1 MITGQQLEMERGEGI
16 VPDGCVILKSKFRSL
31 TLRRHPDPLPNLPR
45 TTQAR
50 LVFWDPQI
58 RGSSCL
64 IKHGLSINEKGKANP
79 NWMKKKRTGKL
90 GVNLNSTQGSL
101 ALNYV
106 NGKWLPHSDL
116 WFFSVSFHWSHSSVS
131 CSYQP
136 QSYDFPQFQVNR
148 AKGCSLPEA
157 TAKFWGPF
165 CHLDSEIW
173 LSKPRAVGCSPGP
186 HLDHMDQEA
195 GMGRILS

>member
-1 MITGQQLEMERGEGI
+1 MD
-16 VPDGCVILKSKFRSL
+16 VS
-31 TLRRHPDPLPNLPR
+31 
-45 TTQAR
+45 
-50 LVFWDPQI
+50 FWRANSDHWPSEDIQTHFQT
-58 RGSSCL
+58 CL
-64 IKHGLSINEKGKANP
+64 GPPKHGWSSETHRSGDHRVSSNMVFQLMRKEKPTQTG
-79 NWMKKKRTGKL
+79 WRKKELESKEL

-173 LSKPRAVGCSPGP
+173 LSKPRVVGCSPGP

-195 GMGRILS
+195 EMGRILS